1 METNMKEN
9 VKEEIAKMESVEL
22 LERGELIIREGNAL
36 ELHEPNIIRIAGII
50 DTPARW
56 LEKRVNTLVQL
67 SCHVLV
73 DREDLKLTLVCD
85 ETNHYSTVLSGSM
98 ELSEQFR
105 KFGVNNGKYI
115 TNFDMAQLFKMNR
128 TCFENQSIAM
138 KLVTELQ
145 NFKAKVDQEIE
156 KSDNNRGDTRM
167 LRSQIVTSNLPERF
181 NLYMPIFKGTDKTS
195 FEVEVYIN
203 PNDLSCTLISPESND
218 IIEELRDESID
229 KVLDRITAVCPD
241 IVIIEQ

>member
-1 METNMKEN
+1 METNMKEK

-105 KFGVNNGKYI
+105 KFGVNSGKYI
-115 TNFDMAQLFKMNR
+115 TNHEMAQLFKMNR

-138 KLVTELQ
+138 KLVTDLQ
-145 NFKAKVDQEIE
+145 NFSAKVAKEIE
-156 KSDNNRGDTRM
+156 SKDNNRGDVR
-167 LRSQIVTSNLPERF
+167 LLKAQIVTSNLPEWF